1 MPNAPSTPA
10 TASRPGPAPT
20 GRLRRVL
27 FLVPCGLS
35 LLMGLSAALALL
47 DLPAPLSGERFTS
60 GHGMLMVIGFVGALV
75 SLERSVSIRRWWAYA
90 APVAMALG
98 CLLTLVAPLPV
109 RAGRAVMV
117 AGCLAMCANYVVL
130 WRRNREPLVAV
141 QIGGGISALCGAV
154 IWFGGVAIPGFIAL
168 LISFLALTVIAE
180 RLDLSRIG
188 QLAWTP
194 RRRLLH
200 EDALVLLAV
209 LVVLTGSATVLW
221 PVVALPC
228 YGLVLIA
235 LAVQSASGDVARRGI
250 TVPGPNRFM
259 SVMILAGYGW
269 LAVTGLML
277 LRPALSGLRYDA
289 TLHAVFLGFIMS
301 MVAAHASTILPGL
314 LGIRMRFVPGFW
326 GVGLV
331 LHVSLAV
338 RVTADLAGSESW
350 RRMGGLGNVA
360 ALLGLVAVAIWS
372 AVTKDPAETG
382 QQPPRPA
389 AQGGPGI
396 PATTTTPRTNA

>member
-1 MPNAPSTPA
+1 MPHAPSTPA
-10 TASRPGPAPT
+10 EPRQGRAPI
-20 GRLRRVL
+20 GQLRRVL

-35 LLMGLSAALALL
+35 MLMGLDAALALL

-75 SLERSVSIRRWWAYA
+75 SLERSVSIKRWWAHA

-98 CLLTLVAPLPV
+98 SLLTLVAPLPV
-109 RAGRAVMV
+109 LAGRAVMV

-141 QIGGGISALCGAV
+141 QIGGGISALCATIV
-154 IWFGGVAIPGFIAL
+154 WLGGVAIPSFIAL

-194 RRRLLH
+194 RRRRLH

-209 LVVLTGSATVLW
+209 LAVLAGAATVTW
-221 PVVALPC
+221 PAVALPC

-235 LAVQSASGDVARRGI
+235 LSVQSASGDVARRGI

-259 SVMILAGYGW
+259 SGMILAGYGW
-269 LAVTGLML
+269 LVVTGLML

-314 LGIRMRFVPGFW
+314 LGIQMRFVPGFW

-331 LHVSLAV
+331 LHLSLVV
-338 RVTADLAGSESW
+338 RIAADLADSQPW
-350 RRMGGLGNVA
+350 RQVGGLGNIA
-360 ALLGLVAVAIWS
+360 AMLGLVAVAIW
-372 AVTKDPAETG
+372 AATTKDAAETE

-389 AQGGPGI
+389 PRGGPGV
-396 PATTTTPRTNA
+396 PLTTTNPRTNP